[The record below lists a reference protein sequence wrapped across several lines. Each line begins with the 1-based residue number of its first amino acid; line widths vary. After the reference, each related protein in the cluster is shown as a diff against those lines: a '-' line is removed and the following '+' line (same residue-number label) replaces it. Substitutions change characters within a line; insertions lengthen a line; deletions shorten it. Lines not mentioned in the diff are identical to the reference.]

1 MSHQRRLVAVIGL
14 LALFLG
20 ATPAAAPPAAAAPLF
35 GHDISWPQCPTSVG
49 GVGLPLPPTTT
60 QFVIIGLT
68 RGLPFTENPCLQS
81 QVGWHEAN
89 DKPAHGYIG
98 TAFPTA
104 AQLTAY
110 RAAGSRSRGSRAGQ
124 WSNAGP
130 AQARFALP
138 RLGRVSFAPPMVW
151 FVVEPR
157 PPQPCPTATA
167 AQRHENR
174 LVIEGLMRG
183 PHDAG

>member
-1 MSHQRRLVAVIGL
+1 MALSAGTCGTDGSHQPLWRSPMSHQRRLVAVIGL
-14 LALFLG
+14 LALLLG
-20 ATPAAAPPAAAAPLF
+20 AAPATAPPAAAATLF

-81 QVGWHEAN
+81 QVDWHEAH
-89 DKPAHGYIG
+89 DKPAHGYIV

-110 RAAGSRSRGSRAGQ
+110 RAAGPWSSGTRAGQ
-124 WSNAGP
+124 LSNVGY
-130 AQARFALP
+130 AQARFAL
-138 RLGRVSFAPPMVW
+138 
-151 FVVEPR
+151 
-157 PPQPCPTATA
+157 
-167 AQRHENR
+167 
-174 LVIEGLMRG
+174 
-183 PHDAG
+183 